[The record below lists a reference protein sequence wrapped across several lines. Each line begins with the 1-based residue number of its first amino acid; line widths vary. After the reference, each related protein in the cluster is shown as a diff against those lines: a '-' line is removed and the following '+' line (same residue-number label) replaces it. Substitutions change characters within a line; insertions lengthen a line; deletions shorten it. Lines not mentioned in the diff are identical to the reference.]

1 MSCETVQLV
10 ETSSSQILLQFG
22 DILSTQQAW
31 LQRETK
37 DLCEISVTNPTASIQ
52 KGWGVMEAK
61 SDWKRLVIPSR
72 PQN

>member
-1 MSCETVQLV
+1 MACEAVQLG

-22 DILSTQQAW
+22 DILSKQQAW
-31 LQRETK
+31 FQRGTK
-37 DLCEISVTNPTASIQ
+37 DLCEINVTNPTARNP

-61 SDWKRLVIPSR
+61 LDWKRLVIPSR